1 MPRQIFRK
9 TAIERLSSPEQLD
22 TLLYVVSGK
31 GWLAL
36 IALGGLI
43 VGTLLW
49 GIYGTIP
56 EKVYGQGI
64 LIQTSGIFNV
74 VSQSSGP
81 VTEVKVKVGDL
92 VTTGQ
97 VIAEITQPAAQDN
110 IEETQSQL
118 TSLEK
123 QHNSLIK
130 YGEKDIQLQ
139 KELLAKQREDL
150 GQTNKNLEKQLDWLK
165 EKAKGQDQV
174 LQKGLITRQTLR
186 DTMDSIDSIE
196 QQVSEN
202 SRQIEQTFVQLLDL
216 ENQHEQELLTS
227 QQSIDSA
234 KAQLA
239 SFQHQLELD
248 SQVVSPYAGRVLEV
262 MSERGR
268 TLSIGDPILQ
278 LELTETDDTLDVV
291 FFINAGEGE
300 NVRSGMTAEVSPV
313 NVKQEEYGYMLGS
326 VSVVSQYPATE
337 QGMYRILQS
346 ETLVQTMSAGGV
358 VIEVNADLIP
368 DAQTFSGYRW
378 SSSKGPYVKVQS
390 GLLCT
395 VGVTYKEYPPISMVI
410 PLIKKYV
417 LGIGD
422 EFRQPGQ
429 GI

>member
-22 TLLYVVSGK
+22 TLLHVVGGK

-43 VGTLLW
+43 AGTLIW

-81 VTEVKVKVGDL
+81 VTEMKVKVGDL
-92 VTTGQ
+92 ITSEQ
-97 VIAEITQPAAQDN
+97 VVAEITQPDLQDN

-118 TSLEK
+118 ANFEK
-123 QHNSLIK
+123 QHNSLVQ
-130 YGEKDIQLQ
+130 YGEKDLQLQ
-139 KELLAKQREDL
+139 QELMAKQREDL
-150 GQTNKNLEKQLDWLK
+150 QQTNKNLSKQLTWLK

-196 QQVSEN
+196 QQVSDN

-216 ENQHEQELLTS
+216 ENQHEQELLNS

-234 KAQLA
+234 RAQLV
-239 SFQHQLELD
+239 SLQHQLEIN
-248 SQVVSPYAGRVLEV
+248 SRVVSPYAGRVLEV

-268 TLSIGDPILQ
+268 TVNIGDPILQ
-278 LELTETDDTLDVV
+278 LELTETNDTLDVV
-291 FFINAGEGE
+291 FFISAGEGE

-313 NVKQEEYGYMLGS
+313 NVKQEEYGFMLGT

-346 ETLVQTMSAGGV
+346 DTLVQSMSAGGV

-368 DAQTFSGYRW
+368 DQKTFSGYRW
-378 SSSKGPYVKVQS
+378 SSSNGPSVQVQS

-410 PLIKKYV
+410 PLIKKYI

-422 EFRQPGQ
+422 EFRQSGQ
-429 GI
+429 GT